1 MSGEGV
7 RASANAS
14 GVIGAEMQIDLV
26 ALAPSEIP
34 VGMVLTLV
42 GAPFLIAI
50 ARRCHERRGSE
61 RELWRHGRC

>member
-7 RASANAS
+7 SASS
-14 GVIGAEMQIDLV
+14 GGMAGAEMQIDLV
-26 ALAPSEIP
+26 AFAPSEIP

-50 ARRCHERRGSE
+50 ARRLS
-61 RELWRHGRC
+61 